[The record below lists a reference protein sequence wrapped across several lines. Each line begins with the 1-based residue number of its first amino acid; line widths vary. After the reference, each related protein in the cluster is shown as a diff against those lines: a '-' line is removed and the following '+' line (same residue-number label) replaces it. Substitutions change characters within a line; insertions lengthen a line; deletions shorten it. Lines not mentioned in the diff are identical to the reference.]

1 MPKFSDSEVLTQ
13 LEAIPGWSF
22 EQNQISKAY
31 SFDEYTKGLLFASAC
46 GLLAERRDHHPDLL
60 ITWRKVQVS
69 LSTHS
74 EGGVTEKDISLAKEI
89 EDLI

>member
-1 MPKFSDSEVLTQ
+1 MPKLSESELQSQ
-13 LEAIPGWSF
+13 LNSIPGWSV
-22 EQNQISKAY
+22 ENNQITKTY
-31 SFDEYTKGLLFASAC
+31 SFSEYTKGLLFASAC

-74 EGGVTEKDISLAKEI
+74 EGGITEKDISLAKEI
-89 EDLI
+89 EELC